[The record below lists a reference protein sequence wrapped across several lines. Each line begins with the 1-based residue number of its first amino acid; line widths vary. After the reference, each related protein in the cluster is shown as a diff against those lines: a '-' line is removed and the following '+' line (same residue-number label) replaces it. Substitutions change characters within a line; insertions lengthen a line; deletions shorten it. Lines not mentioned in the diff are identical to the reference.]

1 MSIEYEPI
9 PPVPTQ
15 TIRVAKA
22 AFPKGNP
29 YLTLRDELGPIFS
42 DLDFVGLFSRTGK
55 PAVPPWQLALV
66 TLMQFRENLSDR
78 QAADAVRSRI
88 DWKYLLGMEL
98 TDCGFDFSVL
108 SEFRHRL
115 IAGQAEHLLLE
126 NLLQHCC
133 NLGLVKARGKQRT
146 DSTRVLASIRI
157 LNRLELVAETLRAA
171 LNELATVVPDWL
183 RQVAL
188 LDWYKRYER
197 RIEDTRLPET
207 AAERDAYGQMVGED
221 IYYLIECLEE
231 SDLPIQWRELPSIVA
246 LQLVWQRHYQVI
258 TDEATLFK
266 QVRWKPNRELAR
278 AGEGIES
285 PYDIEA
291 RYRSRYGVC
300 WTGYMVHLS
309 ETCDSDQC
317 HLITNVMTTTAA
329 VHEAKCTQDIHQSL
343 VNKQLPP
350 DEHFVDSAYVDAQLL
365 IQAQEQGITLVGP
378 TRPDVSWQARADGAF
393 DLTQFAVDWQQHKVR
408 CPQGKESVS
417 WTEYVDHAGNPYFKV
432 RFAARDCLACPVRSR
447 CTRAQPHKGRV
458 LKLMRQ
464 VEYEAIQSARLAHAS
479 PEGQQRYKRRA
490 GVEGTISQGVRAF
503 DLRRTRYRGLAKTHL
518 QNIAVAAALNID
530 RLVNWLNEVPRAKTR
545 VSRFAA
551 LAET

>member
-1 MSIEYEPI
+1 
-9 PPVPTQ
+9 
-15 TIRVAKA
+15 
-22 AFPKGNP
+22 
-29 YLTLRDELGPIFS
+29 
-42 DLDFVGLFSRTGK
+42 
-55 PAVPPWQLALV
+55 
-66 TLMQFRENLSDR
+66 
-78 QAADAVRSRI
+78 VRSRI
-88 DWKYLLGMEL
+88 DWKYLLGLEL
-98 TDCGFDFSVL
+98 TDSGFDFSVL

-126 NLLQHCC
+126 QLLTHCR

-146 DSTRVLASIRI
+146 DSTRVLASIRA

-171 LNELATVVPDWL
+171 LNELATVVPDWV

-188 LDWYKRYER
+188 EDWYKCYER

-207 AAERDAYGQMVGED
+207 AVERDAYGQTVGED

-231 SDLPIQWRELPSIVA
+231 SNLPIQWRELPSIIA

-258 TDEATLFK
+258 TDEVTGFK
-266 QVRWKPNRELAR
+266 QVRWKPKRELAR
-278 AGEGIES
+278 AAEGIES

-309 ETCDSDQC
+309 ETCDSDPC

-350 DEHFVDSAYVDAQLL
+350 DEHFVDSAYVNAQLL
-365 IQAQEQGITLVGP
+365 LQAQEQGITLVGP
-378 TRPDVSWQARADGAF
+378 THPNVTWQARTEGAF
-393 DLTQFAVDWQQHKVR
+393 DLTQFQIDWQQHKVV
-408 CPQGKESVS
+408 CPQGHSSIS
-417 WTEYVDHAGNPYFKV
+417 WAEYVERTGNSYCKV
-432 RFAARDCLACPVRSR
+432 RFAARDCGVCPVRSN
-447 CTRAQPHKGRV
+447 CTQAQSHKGRV

-464 VEYEAIQSARLAHAS
+464 AEYEAIQAARLEHAS
-479 PEGQQRYKRRA
+479 PEGQERYKRRA

-503 DLRRTRYRGLAKTHL
+503 GLRRTRYRGLTKTHL

-530 RLVNWLNEVPRAKTR
+530 RIVNWLNAVPRAKTR